1 MKKALLLI
9 ISISLFSIKISA
21 QGGMWIPSL
30 LADLNESEMQSLG
43 MKMSA
48 EDIYSV
54 NNSSLKDAIV
64 HFGGFCTGEIISD
77 QGLVLTNHHCGY
89 GAIQSH
95 STLEDNYLQD
105 GFWASTLE
113 DEKPNDGLFVR
124 FIVRIEDVSK
134 SVMKG
139 VSGDMDDKAR
149 QSQIDK
155 NINAVKENASKES
168 YQEVSVKPFYKGNQ
182 YFLFITETYNDVRL
196 VGAPPSSIG
205 KFGADT
211 DNWVWPRHTGDF
223 SIFRIYAGKD
233 NKPAEYSP
241 DNVPF
246 KPRHHLPVSLD
257 GVSEDDFT
265 LVFGFP
271 GRTDEYLT
279 ASGVDLRINKL
290 NPVRIS
296 VRDESLDVLGEVMRK
311 DPEQRLKYASK
322 QSGIANGWKKWI
334 GEIQGIEKSNAIAN
348 KKAYEKKFMK
358 VLEKD
363 SEMKKAY
370 GSLIPELDKL
380 YTEITPYAISR
391 DYVNEVIWRN
401 IELFY
406 IAGVSDRF
414 LNMYENSGIEGVK
427 GRLPALIGFLEGY
440 YKNFSP
446 EVDKEIFD
454 RVMNIYYTKVDKKH
468 QSQYARDQ
476 FTFAGESISALSNDI
491 YTKSILTKGDRVIKT
506 LKEAP
511 EEFFK
516 ALAGDPGFMLRKS
529 IQEAVNEHVT
539 GEYNRIN
546 TQIGALNSKYMKA
559 QMEVFP
565 KKRFFPDANSTLRV
579 TYGQVKGYAPRD
591 AVYYTP
597 VTYLD
602 GVVEKYVPGD
612 YEFDVPQKLLDLYDS
627 KDYGDYADTNGK
639 VPVCFIGT
647 NHTSGGNSGSPAID
661 AHGNLVGLNFDRV
674 WEGTMSDVNYDPEI
688 CRNIMVDARYILF
701 IVDKYAGATR
711 LIEEMD
717 LVHPKKKK

>member
-1 MKKALLLI
+1 MKKLVLI
-9 ISISLFSIKISA
+9 SLATILFSIGLTA

-30 LADLNESEMQSLG
+30 LSDLNEKEMQSLG
-43 MKMSA
+43 MKMTA

-64 HFGGFCTGEIISD
+64 HFGGFCTGEVISD

-89 GAIQSH
+89 GAIQTH
-95 STLEDNYLQD
+95 STLENNYLQD
-105 GFWASTLE
+105 GFWAESFDQE
-113 DEKPNDGLFVR
+113 IPNEGLFVR
-124 FIVRIEDVSK
+124 FIVRIEDVTA

-139 VSGDMDDKAR
+139 VTDDMEAKAK

-155 NINAVKENASKES
+155 NINAVKGNASRES

-182 YFLFITETYNDVRL
+182 YFLFVTETYNDVRL

-233 NKPAEYSP
+233 NKPADYSP

-257 GVSEDDFT
+257 GVEEDDFT

-271 GRTDEYLT
+271 GSTDEYLT

-290 NPVRIS
+290 NPLRIR
-296 VRDESLDVLGEVMRK
+296 VRDESLDVLGEVMRS

-322 QSGIANGWKKWI
+322 QSRIANGWKKWI
-334 GEIQGIEKSNAIAN
+334 GEIQGIEKSNAIEK
-348 KKAYEKKFMK
+348 KKAYEAEFNSRLRKNPELRKK
-358 VLEKD
+358 
-363 SEMKKAY
+363 Y
-370 GSLIPELDKL
+370 GSVIYQLDNL
-380 YTEITPYAISR
+380 YKEIEPYATSR
-391 DYVNEVIWRN
+391 DYINEIIWRN
-401 IELFY
+401 VEMFY
-406 IAGVSDRF
+406 IAGVLDRY
-414 LNMYENSGIEGVK
+414 LTMYENSGIEGVE
-427 GRLPALIGFLEGY
+427 GRLPGLINFLEGY
-440 YKNFSP
+440 YKDFSP
-446 EVDKEIFD
+446 EVDQAIFI
-454 RVMNIYYTKVDKKH
+454 RVMNIYYKGVTREH
-468 QSQYARDQ
+468 QSTYARDQ
-476 FTFAGESISALSNDI
+476 YEFARNSTEYLAKSTYA
-491 YTKSILTKGDRVIKT
+491 KSILTKGDRIIRT
-506 LKEAP
+506 LQENP
-511 EEFFK
+511 ESFFK
-516 ALAGDPGFMLRKS
+516 ALAGDPAFTLRKS
-529 IQEAVNEHVT
+529 IQEAADEKVT
-539 GEYNRIN
+539 AEYNRIN
-546 TQIGALNSKYMKA
+546 DQINALNSLYMKG

-565 KKRFFPDANSTLRV
+565 DKRFFPDANSSLRV

-602 GVVEKYVPGD
+602 GIIEKYVPGD
-612 YEFDVPQKLLDLYDS
+612 YEFDLPAGILDLYED
-627 KDYGDYADTNGK
+627 KDYGQYADSNGK

-701 IVDKYAGATR
+701 IIDKFAGATR

-717 LVHPKKKK
+717 LVHPKK